1 MIDFGPSARRQ
12 GDFRGFCLH
21 EQSPA
26 EARAMRAAAR
36 ALRGARRAAGY
47 SRRQLAA
54 HLGVSEDVVVAI
66 ENCYGR
72 LNEAQALVEQARR
85 LPGRPPCRHSE

>member
-1 MIDFGPSARRQ
+1 MIDIGPSARRL

-26 EARAMRAAAR
+26 EARAMRAAAQ

-47 SRRQLAA
+47 SRLQLAA
-54 HLGVSEDVVVAI
+54 HLGVSVDVVVAI
-66 ENCYGR
+66 ENGYGR
-72 LNEAQALVEQARR
+72 RNEAQALVERARR
-85 LPGRPPCRHSE
+85 LSGHAP